1 MLDLE
6 ASVSTK
12 YNRVR
17 TLASFTRQL
26 DILKHREK
34 VLSLVDRGRSSRL
47 QGFLAYKR
55 HTLLI
60 ELASANQK
68 EGLALDPS
76 LGQDIAE
83 SVQTAAKILLKDA
96 DCPRDLV
103 DTIKFFQNRQ

>member
-60 ELASANQK
+60 EVATTSQK

-76 LGQDIAE
+76 LGQEI
-83 SVQTAAKILLKDA
+83 V
-96 DCPRDLV
+96 
-103 DTIKFFQNRQ
+103 